1 MGTEFR
7 GFSLLDVYAKSN
19 PNKITLK
26 YGNEL
31 QIKVHFSQNE
41 DNQLS
46 LDRRVTKNSEF
57 SAPETNAD
65 EDAQEEKLLDEQK
78 RFQQL
83 HSQLQSLQIK
93 YSKTSEQISELYVR
107 VCGDFDIVE
116 KALQGQKVNEW
127 TYLEDLALSKA

>member
-1 MGTEFR
+1 MGTEFT

-41 DNQLS
+41 DNQLN
-46 LDRRVTKNSEF
+46 LDRQVTKNSEF

-65 EDAQEEKLLDEQK
+65 EDA
-78 RFQQL
+78 
-83 HSQLQSLQIK
+83 
-93 YSKTSEQISELYVR
+93 
-107 VCGDFDIVE
+107 
-116 KALQGQKVNEW
+116 
-127 TYLEDLALSKA
+127 